1 MRGFPYDVMQHTVDV
16 AHVENGLD
24 FSRSSLKLFY
34 KEYVTGTWQ
43 VTVEV
48 VMCLERMVM

>member
-1 MRGFPYDVMQHTVDV
+1 MTVRWHGGFPYDVMQHTVDV

-34 KEYVTGTWQ
+34 KEYVTGKLGRLQ
-43 VTVEV
+43 
-48 VMCLERMVM
+48 LK